1 MQEHKF
7 KVATVKVY
15 GDRTIVH
22 YFADTIGTTDAPT
35 TDAIKRASFE
45 LQPDLAKVPDE
56 PAEIDGKTH
65 AEVRVV
71 VNLDGEVVHVFCPG
85 EIMLAD
91 DYPRM
96 AWPELF
102 VHAVNI
108 SQQDWVS
115 AKRSR
120 IVADSHEAG
129 AT

>member
-1 MQEHKF
+1 MQDHKF

-85 EIMLAD
+85 EIVLSD
-91 DYPRM
+91 DYSRM
-96 AWPELF
+96 SWPELF

>member
-1 MQEHKF
+1 MQDHKF

-22 YFADTIGTTDAPT
+22 YFADTIGTTDKLQL
-35 TDAIKRASFE
+35 DAVKRASFE

-56 PAEIDGKTH
+56 PMEIDGNTH

-85 EIMLAD
+85 EIMTAEE
-91 DYPRM
+91 YPRM

>member
-1 MQEHKF
+1 MQEHAKF

-35 TDAIKRASFE
+35 TDAIKSASFE
-45 LQPDLAKVPDE
+45 LQPDLAKVQDPE
-56 PAEIDGKTH
+56 NLGIYHAEI
-65 AEVRVV
+65 RVV
-71 VNLDGEVVHVFCPG
+71 VNVDGEVVHVFCPG

-102 VHAVNI
+102 VHAVSI
-108 SQQDWVS
+108 SRLGWVS